1 MKAILYKQLGKH
13 LLFSVGVYTALFLVL
28 YTIEWLVP
36 SLSTKLLQWHDPAFI
51 VGIPA
56 SVVGTAYVLTIRNP
70 MNYTGFIAGIIMAI
84 LLAWQFALMQQWSL
98 TCLQLFIF
106 IPFMIMSI
114 VRWRK
119 PVVSDDTT
127 EDALETTLLETKYQ
141 LLNIFLLVLITAL
154 DAGFITHFKQTIAS
168 PDLLSNIMSGIMIGS
183 SILANFW
190 MIYKKLD
197 AWIWWIVY
205 NLAGIVFYILVAN
218 IFSLILFLVFLVVNT
233 RAAITWYKLYKL
245 QQ

>member
-1 MKAILYKQLGKH
+1 
-13 LLFSVGVYTALFLVL
+13 
-28 YTIEWLVP
+28 
-36 SLSTKLLQWHDPAFI
+36 
-51 VGIPA
+51 
-56 SVVGTAYVLTIRNP
+56 
-70 MNYTGFIAGIIMAI
+70 MAI

-141 LLNIFLLVLITAL
+141 LLNIFLLILLTAL
-154 DAGFITHFKQTIAS
+154 DAGFITHFKEAIAS